1 MIRDFRA
8 ILTILFSMACTWQSR
23 LAIPEK
29 SIPMVILEQVWWFST
44 SCRRTTGQESLRSM
58 FNSEVIVGG
67 IG

>member
-8 ILTILFSMACTWQSR
+8 ILTIVFSMACTWQSR

-44 SCRRTTGQESLRSM
+44 SRRLATRQVSLHSE
-58 FNSEVIVGG
+58 FNSEVK
-67 IG
+67 

>member
-44 SCRRTTGQESLRSM
+44 SWRWTTGQESLHSE
-58 FNSEVIVGG
+58 FNTEVK
-67 IG
+67 